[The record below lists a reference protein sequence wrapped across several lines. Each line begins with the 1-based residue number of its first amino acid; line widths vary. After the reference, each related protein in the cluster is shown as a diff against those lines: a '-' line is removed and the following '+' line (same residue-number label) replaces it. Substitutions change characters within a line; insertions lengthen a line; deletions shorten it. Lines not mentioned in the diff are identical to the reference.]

1 MIGPKVGD
9 AASDNAVGVP
19 LMRPFVVLNA
29 NPLGNAG
36 LIAYDSVPPPPV
48 PTTGVKAVNVVL
60 IVNDFAPL
68 GRSGPVLATTAA
80 AFTTVIS
87 KEAEAVA
94 PSLSVTVTV
103 YDVLTLAVGV
113 PVIAPVVVL
122 SDNPETRP
130 GLIEYVV

>member
-1 MIGPKVGD
+1 
-9 AASDNAVGVP
+9 
-19 LMRPFVVLNA
+19 MRPVVVLNA

-48 PTTGVKAVNVVL
+48 PTTGVNAVNAVL
-60 IVNDFAPL
+60 IVKDLAPL
-68 GRSGPVLATTAA
+68 GKSFPVLATTAA
-80 AFTTVIS
+80 ALTTVIL
-87 KEAEAVA
+87 KEADAVA

-122 SDNPETRP
+122 SDNPETKL
-130 GLIEYVV
+130 GLMAYDV